1 MEFLDVTNA
10 AAVAEYEQ
18 FNKSCPKGHFAQSIG
33 WGKLKT
39 DWSFCGI
46 ISRNEAGEIQGI
58 MSVLIRKMPM
68 LPTSVLYA
76 PRGPVCDVHD
86 RAVLKDLMDGA
97 GQLAKQH
104 KAYALKMDTDVQSD
118 DSEYLEIMKEL
129 GCKLPKDTKNFE
141 GIQPRYVFR
150 LYLEGRSDEEILMS
164 FTQSHRRKVR
174 LATRRG
180 VTVKIADEE
189 NLPTALHE
197 FYKLM
202 LETGVR
208 DNFVI
213 RTEAYFKRLMDCL
226 GDSARLYMAYNEEG
240 VAIAGTLAIGY
251 GNKVWYLYGASSNSY
266 RDLMPNYLLQYSMIQ
281 WAVERKADIYDFRG
295 VSGDLSEDNPLY
307 GLYRF
312 KKDFNGEF
320 TEFCGEL
327 NLVYH
332 PFMMFLAEKGMKAYR
347 KLNHI
352 LFKLK
357 NKKK

>member
-1 MEFLDVTNA
+1 MEFLNLKDP
-10 AAVAEYEQ
+10 AAVAEYEA
-18 FNKSCPKGHFAQSIG
+18 FNRTCPKGHFAQSVG
-33 WGKLKT
+33 WGKLKSE
-39 DWSFCGI
+39 WKFAGI
-46 ISRNEAGEIQGI
+46 ISRDEAGKINGI

-68 LPTSVLYA
+68 MPTSVLYA

-86 RAVLKDLMDGA
+86 KQVLSTLLEGA
-97 GQLAKQH
+97 RQLAKEH
-104 KAYALKMDTDVQSD
+104 KGYALKMDTDVKSD
-118 DSEYLEIMKEL
+118 DTEYLSIMKEL
-129 GCKLPKDTKNFE
+129 GCTLPKDTKNFE

-150 LYLEGRSDEEILMS
+150 LYPEGRNEEELLMS
-164 FTQSHRRKVR
+164 FTQGHRRKVR
-174 LATRRG
+174 LAERKG
-180 VTVKIADEE
+180 VQVKIIPTEE
-189 NLPTALHE
+189 LPEALHV
-197 FYKLM
+197 FYELM

-226 GDSARLYMAYNEEG
+226 GEDARLYMAYNPDGE
-240 VAIAGTLAIGY
+240 AIAGTLAIGY
-251 GNKVWYLYGASSNSY
+251 GNKVWYLYGASSN
-266 RDLMPNYLLQYSMIQ
+266 RDRNLNPNYLLQFSMMK
-281 WAVERKADIYDFRG
+281 WAVERGADVYDFRG

-327 NLVYH
+327 NLVYSA
-332 PFMMFLAEKGMKAYR
+332 FWMFLAEKGQKAYR
-347 KLNHI
+347 KLNHV

>member
-1 MEFLDVTNA
+1 MELLDLNNA
-10 AAVAEYEQ
+10 AAVAEYEA
-18 FNKSCPKGHFAQSIG
+18 FNQNCPKGHFSQSVG
-33 WGKLKT
+33 WGKLKKE
-39 DWSFCGI
+39 WKFAGI
-46 ISRNEAGEIQGI
+46 ISRDAEGKINGI

-86 RAVLKDLMDGA
+86 KAVLKTLLDGA
-97 GQLAKQH
+97 KELAKQH
-104 KAYALKMDTDVQSD
+104 KAYALKMDTDVKSD
-118 DSEYLEIMKEL
+118 DLEYLGIMKDL

-150 LYLEGRSDEEILMS
+150 LYLEGRSDEEILMT

-180 VTVKIADEE
+180 VTVKVADAS
-189 NLPTALHE
+189 ALHD
-197 FYKLM
+197 FYTIM
-202 LETGVR
+202 LETGIR

-213 RTEAYFKRLMDCL
+213 RTEEYFRRLMECL
-226 GDSARLYMAYNEEG
+226 GDAARLYMAYNAEG
-240 VAIAGTLAIGY
+240 EAIAGTLAIGY
-251 GNKVWYLYGASSNSY
+251 GNKVWYLYGASSNSH

-281 WAVERKADIYDFRG
+281 WAVERGADVYDFRG

-327 NLVYH
+327 NLV
-332 PFMMFLAEKGMKAYR
+332 FDSTMMFLAEKGQKAYR
-347 KLNHI
+347 KLNHV

-357 NKKK
+357 NKK

>member
-1 MEFLDVTNA
+1 MEFLNLNDP
-10 AAVAEYEQ
+10 AAVAEYEA
-18 FNKSCPKGHFAQSIG
+18 FNRTCPKGHFAQSVG

-39 DWSFCGI
+39 EWKFEGV
-46 ISRNEAGEIQGI
+46 ISRDGAGKINGI

-68 LPTSVLYA
+68 MPTSVLYA

-86 RAVLKDLMDGA
+86 KEVLKTLLDGA
-97 GQLAKQH
+97 RALAK
-104 KAYALKMDTDVQSD
+104 KYKGYALKLDSDVKSD
-118 DSEYLEIMKEL
+118 DGEYLNIMKEL
-129 GCKLPKDTKNFE
+129 GCTLPKDTKNFE

-150 LYLEGRSDEEILMS
+150 LYLEGRNDEELLMS
-164 FTQSHRRKVR
+164 FTQGHRRKVR
-174 LATRRG
+174 LAERKG
-180 VTVKIADEE
+180 VNVKLIPAQE
-189 NLPTALHE
+189 LPAALHD
-197 FYKLM
+197 FYELM

-213 RTEAYFKRLMDCL
+213 RTEEYFKRLMDAL
-226 GDSARLYMAYNEEG
+226 GEDARLYMAYNPEG
-240 VAIAGTLAIGY
+240 APIAGTLAIGY
-251 GNKVWYLYGASSNSY
+251 GNKVWYLYGASSN
-266 RDLMPNYLLQYSMIQ
+266 RDRNLNPNYLLQYRMMQ
-281 WAVERKADIYDFRG
+281 WAVERGADVYDFRG

-327 NLVYH
+327 NLVFD
-332 PFMMFLAEKGMKAYR
+332 PMWRFAAEKGQKAYR

-352 LFKLK
+352 LFNLK

>member
-1 MEFLDVTNA
+1 MEFLDLKNA
-10 AAVAEYEQ
+10 AAVAEYED
-18 FNKSCPKGHFAQSIG
+18 FNKSCPKGHFAQSVG

-39 DWSFCGI
+39 EWTFEGI
-46 ISRNEAGEIQGI
+46 ISRDDAGKIRGI
-58 MSVLIRKMPM
+58 MSVLVRKMPG

-76 PRGPVCDVHD
+76 PRGPVCDIHD
-86 RAVLKDLMDGA
+86 RDTLADLMKGA
-97 GQLAKQH
+97 EQLAKKH
-104 KAYALKMDTDVQSD
+104 RGYALKLDTDVKSD
-118 DSEYLEIMKEL
+118 DTEYLQIMESF
-129 GCKLPKDTKNFE
+129 GCKLPRDTKNFE

-150 LYLEGRSDEEILMS
+150 LYLDGRSDEEILMS

-180 VTVKIADEE
+180 VSVKIAQGDE
-189 NLPTALHE
+189 LPDALHQ
-197 FYKLM
+197 FYLLM

-213 RTEAYFKRLMDCL
+213 RTEAYFKRLMDAM
-226 GDSARLYMAYNEEG
+226 GESARLYMAYSEDG
-240 VAIAGTLAIGY
+240 TPIAGTLAIGY
-251 GNKVWYLYGASSNSY
+251 GNKVWYLYGASSNTH

-281 WAVERKADIYDFRG
+281 WAVERGADVYDFRG

-327 NLVYH
+327 NLVYR
-332 PFMMFLAEKGMKAYR
+332 PFMMFVSEKGQKLYR
-347 KLNHI
+347 KLNLI
-352 LFKLK
+352 LFRLK

>member
-1 MEFLDVTNA
+1 MELLDLNNP

-18 FNKSCPKGHFAQSIG
+18 FNRTCPKGHFAQSVG
-33 WGKLKT
+33 WGKLKSEWT
-39 DWSFCGI
+39 FEGI
-46 ISRNEAGEIQGI
+46 ISRDEAGKINGI
-58 MSVLIRKMPM
+58 MSVLVRKMPM

-86 RAVLKDLMDGA
+86 KQVLSTLLDGA
-97 GQLAKQH
+97 RQLAK
-104 KAYALKMDTDVQSD
+104 KYKGYALKMDTDVKSD
-118 DSEYLEIMKEL
+118 DLEYLGIMREL
-129 GCKLPKDTKNFE
+129 GCKLPRDTKNFE

-150 LYLEGRSDEEILMS
+150 LYPQGRSDEQLLMS
-164 FTQSHRRKVR
+164 FTQGHRRKVR
-174 LATRRG
+174 LAERKG
-180 VTVKIADEE
+180 VTVKVIQKEE
-189 NLPTALHE
+189 LPSALHT
-197 FYKLM
+197 FYEIM

-213 RTEAYFKRLMDCL
+213 RTENYFKRLMECL
-226 GDSARLYMAYNEEG
+226 GDDARLYMAYNPDGE
-240 VAIAGTLAIGY
+240 AIAGTLAIGY
-251 GNKVWYLYGASSNSY
+251 GNKVWYLYGASSN
-266 RDLMPNYLLQYSMIQ
+266 RDRNLNPNYLLQYRMMQ
-281 WAVERKADIYDFRG
+281 WAVERGADVYDFRG
-295 VSGDLSEDNPLY
+295 VSGDLSEENPLY

-327 NLVYH
+327 NLVFD
-332 PFMMFLAEKGMKAYR
+332 PAMMLLSEKGQKAYR

>member
-1 MEFLDVTNA
+1 MELLDLNNA
-10 AAVAEYEQ
+10 AAVAEYEE
-18 FNKSCPKGHFAQSIG
+18 FNQSCPKGHFAQSVG

-39 DWSFCGI
+39 EWQFEGL
-46 ISRNEAGEIQGI
+46 ISRDETGKINGI

-86 RAVLKDLMDGA
+86 RKVLTALMEGA
-97 GQLAKQH
+97 AELAK
-104 KAYALKMDTDVQSD
+104 KYRGYALKMDTDVTSD
-118 DSEYLEIMKEL
+118 DEEYLSIMKDL
-129 GCKLPKDTKNFE
+129 GCRLPRDTKNFE

-150 LYLEGRSDEEILMS
+150 LYLEGRSDEELMMS
-164 FTQSHRRKVR
+164 FTQGHRRKVR
-174 LATRRG
+174 LAERKG
-180 VTVKIADEE
+180 VEVKIIPADE
-189 NLPTALHE
+189 LPEALHV
-197 FYKLM
+197 FYELM

-226 GDSARLYMAYNEEG
+226 GESARLYMAYNPDGE
-240 VAIAGTLAIGY
+240 AIAGTLAIGY
-251 GNKVWYLYGASSNSY
+251 GNKVWYLYGASSN
-266 RDLMPNYLLQYSMIQ
+266 RDRNLNPNYLLQYRMMQ
-281 WAVERKADIYDFRG
+281 WAVERGSDVYDFRG

-332 PFMMFLAEKGMKAYR
+332 PFMMFLAEKGQKAYR